1 VLPLPATIR
10 RWDVRAQEDVLSES
24 SAPSMQQPSVGSFA
38 QQSAQMQLPG
48 DAPRSG
54 SYAPEAHS
62 QKELGNAVGTAIGKP
77 RVASRTMMS
86 PQQAAADEQRTQ
98 QVRVMPRQNP
108 ERECRRSPGSSQ
120 LLSE

>member
-1 VLPLPATIR
+1 
-10 RWDVRAQEDVLSES
+10 
-24 SAPSMQQPSVGSFA
+24 MQPSVGSFA
-38 QQSAQMQLPG
+38 QQGAQVQLPG

-77 RVASRTMMS
+77 RVGSRTMMS

-98 QVRVMPRQNP
+98 QVRVMPRQT
-108 ERECRRSPGSSQ
+108 
-120 LLSE
+120 LSGTLAEPWDQACFYENETQAATVQSMQSLGRGAPCMHVTP